1 MESCRVVRRPFLLA
15 ILVLVL
21 AFAAAPVAQAQ
32 LPSSFPAAGDILSTT
47 LVVRKQ
53 PSLNARVIMRMRAE
67 RPDRRLTIVH
77 AIGGHVDGDGRAWV
91 RVALQM
97 RPNNTKGWA
106 LAEDIALT
114 PTNKRIVV
122 DLSSRSLKLFSGNR
136 VLVSTRKVGIGKRAT
151 PTPLGY
157 YYVAAGYRLRASAY
171 GAWALETSA
180 YSPGLTDW
188 PGGGKV
194 GIHGTSNPGILP
206 GAVSH
211 GCVRVPNNIILKL
224 KRLAPV
230 GTAIIVRR

>member
-1 MESCRVVRRPFLLA
+1 MRRLGLCTLGATLA
-15 ILVLVL
+15 LTL
-21 AFAAAPVAQAQ
+21 APVGHAQ
-32 LPSSFPAAGDILSTT
+32 LPASFPAAGDILENALT
-47 LVVRKQ
+47 VRRA
-53 PSLNARVIMRMRAE
+53 PALNARVIKRLPAV
-67 RPDRRLTIVH
+67 RPDQRLTIVH
-77 AIGGHVDGDGRAWV
+77 ATRAVTDAEGREWV
-91 RVALQM
+91 QIALQM

-106 LAEDIALT
+106 LLDSVALY
-114 PTNKRIVV
+114 PTRKRIVV
-122 DLSSRSLKLFSGNR
+122 DLSSRTLKLYSGNR

-157 YYVAAGYRLRASAY
+157 YYVAAGYRLSSRAY

-180 YSPGLTDW
+180 YSPTLTDW

-211 GCVRVPNNIILKL
+211 GCVRVPNAIILRL

>member
-1 MESCRVVRRPFLLA
+1 VFRRLLITFA
-15 ILVLVL
+15 VL
-21 AFAAAPVAQAQ
+21 AAAAPSAAQAQ
-32 LPSSFPAAGDILSTT
+32 LPASFPAAGDILDNV

-53 PSLNARVIMRMRAE
+53 PQLGARVVTRLPAV

-77 AIGGHVDGDGRAWV
+77 AVAARTDDQGRAWV
-91 RVALQM
+91 KLALQM
-97 RPNNTKGWA
+97 RPNNTRGWA
-106 LAEDIALT
+106 LADAVALT

-122 DLSSRSLKLFSGNR
+122 DLSSRSLKLFKGNR

-171 GAWALETSA
+171 GAWALETTA
-180 YSPGLTDW
+180 YSPTLTDW

-211 GCVRVPNNIILKL
+211 GCVRVPNAIILKL